1 MGGQFPRTNGRVSWL
16 NGRICLPFL
25 LSSFLSFL
33 SLSPSP
39 PPPLPSFSIISSRKT
54 EFRGSRER
62 RGWTEAR
69 VHGHGRLQLRGLI
82 DRKKGTPR
90 EAPCKFAPAR
100 VIRSR
105 TPLTRD
111 TVDTFG
117 YFDVTLGSI
126 DFEADGPPPLLTLPL
141 HGPSFRGGAT
151 RGSCCSHRRAGNYGQ
166 NAEELTAIHSRL
178 EQSRGNGLFPT
189 VLTDR
194 DDTRIP
200 FPIVASIIVLSYRI
214 ASFWNVFSKTLEPER
229 RFVCGQ
235 FIGVKSNLC
244 CLALSRLW
252 LRLLRNWGL
261 VRILGNPKLLLKNW
275 RERTD

>member
-1 MGGQFPRTNGRVSWL
+1 M
-16 NGRICLPFL
+16 
-25 LSSFLSFL
+25 
-33 SLSPSP
+33 
-39 PPPLPSFSIISSRKT
+39 
-54 EFRGSRER
+54 
-62 RGWTEAR
+62 
-69 VHGHGRLQLRGLI
+69 HGHGRLQLRGLI

-141 HGPSFRGGAT
+141 HGPSFRGGHPRIVLLSPTGRELRAEC
-151 RGSCCSHRRAGNYGQ
+151 RGINGNPFEIG
-166 NAEELTAIHSRL
+166 AISWQRIV
-178 EQSRGNGLFPT
+178 SNS
-189 VLTDR
+189 LTDR

-214 ASFWNVFSKTLEPER
+214 ASF
-229 RFVCGQ
+229 
-235 FIGVKSNLC
+235 
-244 CLALSRLW
+244 
-252 LRLLRNWGL
+252 
-261 VRILGNPKLLLKNW
+261 
-275 RERTD
+275 

>member
-1 MGGQFPRTNGRVSWL
+1 M
-16 NGRICLPFL
+16 
-25 LSSFLSFL
+25 
-33 SLSPSP
+33 
-39 PPPLPSFSIISSRKT
+39 
-54 EFRGSRER
+54 
-62 RGWTEAR
+62 
-69 VHGHGRLQLRGLI
+69 HGHGRLQLRGLI

-214 ASFWNVFSKTLEPER
+214 ASF
-229 RFVCGQ
+229 
-235 FIGVKSNLC
+235 
-244 CLALSRLW
+244 
-252 LRLLRNWGL
+252 
-261 VRILGNPKLLLKNW
+261 
-275 RERTD
+275 